1 MKKLLTII
9 LIFLFQF
16 IIAQTNSATVIYKI
30 NLNKDSIHN
39 VSSKFVKEMIER
51 SNSVSATLNFNS
63 KESNYYLDFDI
74 SKMYGLPN
82 FARIFGGSDNLI
94 YYNQEHKE
102 FLSETRVLDYPVI
115 ISKAPIEWEISNEEP
130 KLINGYLCKKA
141 IQKRAKADGA
151 ELTKA
156 PEFIAWF
163 CPEIPFSF
171 GPERFHGL
179 PGLVIQCESNIV
191 KFKLEKITWH
201 KQELEINKPNS
212 GEIISEEEFKNRAGG
227 FKVTDK

>member
-1 MKKLLTII
+1 MKKPLTII

-39 VSSKFVKEMIER
+39 VSSKFVKEMIAQ
-51 SNSVSATLNFNS
+51 SDSVYATLNFNS
-63 KESNYYLDFDI
+63 IASNYYLDLDI
-74 SKMYGLPN
+74 SKMYGFPN
-82 FARIFGGSDNLI
+82 FTRIFGGSDNLI
-94 YYNQEHKE
+94 YYNQDNKE
-102 FLSETRVLDYPVI
+102 FLSETLVLDYPVI
-115 ISKAPIEWEISNEEP
+115 ISKEPIEWEILNEET

-141 IQKRAKADGA
+141 IQKRAKANDTA
-151 ELTKA
+151 LTKK
-156 PEFIAWF
+156 PEFTAWF

-179 PGLVIQCESNIV
+179 PGLVLECKSNIV

-201 KQELEINKPNS
+201 KEELEINKPNS
-212 GEIISEEEFKNRAGG
+212 GEIISEEEFKNRVGR
-227 FKVTDK
+227 F